1 MHMAKLT
8 NFLVLFLVLGFSSY
22 SQNFLSTSGTS
33 IVNESGDT
41 IIFRGMGL
49 GGWMVQEGYMMA
61 PGGFSS
67 TQYQIKD
74 RLVEL
79 IGAEETE
86 IFYDNWLSNHVRKI
100 DIDSMKQW
108 GFNLVRAPIHYN
120 LFTEPIQNEPYPN
133 AYTEKGKGFLLLDSL
148 LKWCKQNEIYLMIDL
163 HAAPGGQGYN
173 ADISDYDPSKPSLWE
188 NIFNQNKTVE
198 LWRRIAS
205 RYKNEEWIAG
215 YDLINEPN
223 WDIPGGVLL
232 RELYER
238 ITEAIRSE
246 GDNHILF
253 IEGNWFA
260 NDFTGLTPPWD
271 DNFVYSPHKYWSPV
285 DQGYLDWMLP
295 LRDSLNVPLFVGETG
310 ENSNFWYRDAV
321 KVFEENGI
329 GWAWWPLKRIGA
341 IQPPLS
347 INYNDKYK
355 KIVDYWNGGNE
366 IPTKEDAIEGL
377 RQLTED
383 IKLENS
389 VYHKDVIDALFRQP
403 FSNETIP
410 YTDNNIPGKIFA
422 TDFDLGIMGKAYYD
436 AGAEANYGGEFSA
449 WNNGWGYRNDN
460 VDIQENDDPLSNGFN
475 VGWIERDEWMK
486 YSFSL
491 DQEGLY
497 NVKIRIATEDDDG
510 RFYFKINDN
519 QVSEM
524 VDVPSTGAW
533 DTWQYVY
540 IDSLVLN
547 STDKSFVFQVDR
559 GTFNIGFFEFERI
572 GDISLAETI
581 YMNSYTL
588 NENTILLNTNKDL
601 DSLSD
606 IILSDFELR
615 INDNKIDIQNI
626 LFPIYPRSIIL
637 EIDQKIQPTDSILI
651 SYNGNSL
658 KSTDNEQL
666 SVFSDKLVN
675 NTISFVHEIPGKIE
689 AEHYFFQKGMELENT
704 SDEGG
709 GLNVGSLDNGDYAD
723 YYVDIQTTGTY
734 NVTYRAA
741 ADPGYAPLGGQ
752 VELSIYDSISNSFT
766 FLQNVILSP
775 TTGWQDWENT
785 SKAVNLDS
793 GKYQIRLKIL
803 GGPFNLNWFSFDD
816 SVSVGIPIPGYV
828 QAEDFVYQDGISLE
842 MTEDEGGG
850 QNIGYLDS
858 ADYVDYIINVT
869 KTGLYNLSYRVAS
882 DGSQDYANGGT
893 IKLLLMEDSV
903 SEELHAVSFPA
914 TNGWQ
919 DWVTF
924 NNFPK
929 IYLESGDKNI
939 RLLFT
944 KTPFNLNW
952 ILFEEFEGSILGL
965 EKDDLR
971 IKVYPNPSPDNIK
984 IESNYLPKDKINY
997 LLVDINGKVLYD
1009 KKVKYTSKIYE
1020 EISLLSLRSGLIF
1033 LIIIEGDRLLEVK
1046 KIFVKK

>member
-1 MHMAKLT
+1 MT
-8 NFLVLFLVLGFSSY
+8 NFYKFLLVFLLFSNYSF
-22 SQNFLSTSGTS
+22 SQNFLSTSGKS
-33 IVNESGDT
+33 IINEKGDT
-41 IIFRGMGL
+41 IILRGMGL

-74 RLVEL
+74 KITELVGE
-79 IGAEETE
+79 EETQ
-86 IFYDNWLSNHVRKI
+86 IFYDNWLNNHVTKT
-100 DIDSMKQW
+100 DIDSMKSW

-120 LFTEPIQNEPYPN
+120 LFTLPIEQEPFPG
-133 AYTEKGKGFLLLDSL
+133 AYTEIDLGFKLLDSL
-148 LKWCKQNEIYLMIDL
+148 LSWCKQNEIYLMIDL

-173 ADISDYDPSKPSLWE
+173 ADISDYDPTKPSLWE
-188 NIFNQNKTVE
+188 SELNRNKTVE
-198 LWRRIAS
+198 LWKRLS
-205 RYKNEEWIAG
+205 QRYINEEWVAG

-223 WDIPGGVLL
+223 WEIPGGVLL
-232 RELYER
+232 KELYVK
-238 ITEAIRSE
+238 ITNAIRTDV

-271 DNFVYSPHKYWSPV
+271 DNLVYSPHKYWSPV

-295 LRDSLNVPLFVGETG
+295 LRDTLNVPLFVGETG

-329 GWAWWPLKRIGA
+329 GWAWWPFKRIGA

-355 KIVDYWNGGNE
+355 NIVDYWNGE
-366 IPTKEDAIEGL
+366 KSAPSKEDAIEGL
-377 RQLTED
+377 KQLTED
-383 IKLENS
+383 IKLENTR
-389 VYHKDVIDALFRQP
+389 YQKDVIDALIRQP
-403 FSNETIP
+403 FSDETVP
-410 YTDNNIPGKIFA
+410 FSNNVIPGKVFA
-422 TDFDLGIMGKAYYD
+422 TDFDMGIMGEAYYD
-436 AGAEANYGGEFSA
+436 AGSEANYGGDFSA

-460 VDIQENDDPLSNGFN
+460 VDIQSNDDPLSNEFN

-486 YSFSL
+486 YTFTL
-491 DQEGLY
+491 AQEGLY
-497 NVKIRIATEDDDG
+497 NVKIRVATEDNDG

-519 QVSEM
+519 QASDM

-533 DTWQYVY
+533 DSWSYVY

-547 STDKSFVFQVDR
+547 NTDNSFVFHVDR
-559 GTFNIGFFEFERI
+559 GTFNLGFFEFERI
-572 GDISLAETI
+572 GDISLSETR
-581 YMNSYTL
+581 YMNSFTSSK
-588 NENTILLNTNKDL
+588 NTILLNTNKDL
-601 DSLSD
+601 KSSSE
-606 IILSDFELR
+606 IILSDFQIK
-615 INDNKIDIQNI
+615 INNNNIDIKNI
-626 LFPIYPRSIIL
+626 LFSAFPRSILI
-637 EIDQKIQPTDSILI
+637 EIDQDIQPTDSILI
-651 SYNGNSL
+651 SYDGNSV
-658 KSTDNEQL
+658 KSTDNKKL
-666 SVFSDKLVN
+666 SIFSDKLVD
-675 NTISFVHEIPGKIE
+675 NTISFVHNIPGKIE
-689 AEHYFFQKGMELENT
+689 AEHFFFQKGMELENT

-709 GLNVGSLDNGDYAD
+709 GFNIGSLDNGDYAD
-723 YYVDIQTTGTY
+723 YYVDVLASGTF

-741 ADPGYAPLGGQ
+741 ADPTWSSGGQ
-752 VELSIYDSISNSFT
+752 VELSIYDSNSNSFT
-766 FLQNVILSP
+766 FLQNIIIP
-775 TTGWQDWENT
+775 ATTGWQDWENI

-793 GKYQIRLKIL
+793 GKHQIRLKIL
-803 GGPFNLNWFSFDD
+803 AGPFNLNWFSFDD

-828 QAEDFVYQDGISLE
+828 QAEDFVYQEGISLE

-858 ADYVDYIINVT
+858 ADYVDYIINVN
-869 KTGLYNLSYRVAS
+869 KTGLYDLSYRAAS

-903 SEELHAVSFPA
+903 GEELHTVSFPA

-929 IYLESGDKNI
+929 IHLESGDKKI

-952 ILFEEFEGSILGL
+952 IQFEEFEGTVLGF
-965 EKDDLR
+965 EKNDIRLK
-971 IKVYPNPSPDNIK
+971 IYPNPTSEK
-984 IESNYLPKDKINY
+984 ITVESDFVTNEIINY
-997 LLVDINGKVLYD
+997 KLIDPNGRVFVDINRLY
-1009 KKVKYTSKIYE
+1009 KSKIYE
-1020 EISLLSLRSGLIF
+1020 EIRLNNINNGLIF
-1033 LIIIEGDRLLEVK
+1033 LVIYEGDNLLEIR
-1046 KIFVKK
+1046 KIIKSN

>member
-1 MHMAKLT
+1 MT
-8 NFLVLFLVLGFSSY
+8 NFYKFLLVFLLFSNYSF
-22 SQNFLSTSGTS
+22 SQNFLSTSGKS
-33 IVNESGDT
+33 IINEKGDT
-41 IIFRGMGL
+41 IILRGMGL

-74 RLVEL
+74 KITELVGE
-79 IGAEETE
+79 EETQ
-86 IFYDNWLSNHVRKI
+86 IFYDNWLNNHVTKT
-100 DIDSMKQW
+100 DIDSMKSW

-120 LFTEPIQNEPYPN
+120 LFTLPIEQEPFPG
-133 AYTEKGKGFLLLDSL
+133 AYTEIDLGFKLLDSL
-148 LKWCKQNEIYLMIDL
+148 LSWCKQNEIYLMIDL

-173 ADISDYDPSKPSLWE
+173 ADISDYDPTKPSLWE
-188 NIFNQNKTVE
+188 SELNRNKTVE
-198 LWRRIAS
+198 LWKRLS
-205 RYKNEEWIAG
+205 QRYINEEWVAG

-223 WDIPGGVLL
+223 WEIPGGVLL
-232 RELYER
+232 KELYVK
-238 ITEAIRSE
+238 ITNAIRTDV

-271 DNFVYSPHKYWSPV
+271 DNLVYSPHKYWSPV

-295 LRDSLNVPLFVGETG
+295 LRDTLNVPLFVGETG

-329 GWAWWPLKRIGA
+329 GWAWWPFKRIGA

-355 KIVDYWNGGNE
+355 NIVDYWNGE
-366 IPTKEDAIEGL
+366 KSAPSKEDAIEGL
-377 RQLTED
+377 KQLTED
-383 IKLENS
+383 IKLENTR
-389 VYHKDVIDALFRQP
+389 YQKDVIDALIRQP
-403 FSNETIP
+403 FSDETVP
-410 YTDNNIPGKIFA
+410 FSNNVIPGKVFA
-422 TDFDLGIMGKAYYD
+422 TDFDMGIMGEAYYD
-436 AGAEANYGGEFSA
+436 AGSEANYGGDFSA

-460 VDIQENDDPLSNGFN
+460 VDIQSNDDPLSNEFN

-486 YSFSL
+486 YSFTL
-491 DQEGLY
+491 AQEGLY
-497 NVKIRIATEDDDG
+497 NVKIRVATEDNDG

-519 QVSEM
+519 QASDM

-533 DTWQYVY
+533 DSWSYVY

-547 STDKSFVFQVDR
+547 STDNSFVFHVDR
-559 GTFNIGFFEFERI
+559 GTFNLGFFEFERI
-572 GDISLAETI
+572 GDISLSETR
-581 YMNSYTL
+581 YMNSFTSSK
-588 NENTILLNTNKDL
+588 NTILLNTNKDL
-601 DSLSD
+601 KSSSE
-606 IILSDFELR
+606 IILSDFQIK
-615 INDNKIDIQNI
+615 INNNNMDIKNI
-626 LFPIYPRSIIL
+626 LFPAFPRSILI
-637 EIDQKIQPTDSILI
+637 EIDQDIQPTDSILI
-651 SYNGNSL
+651 SYDGNSV
-658 KSTDNEQL
+658 KSTDNKQL
-666 SVFSDKLVN
+666 SIFSDKLVD
-675 NTISFVHEIPGKIE
+675 NTISFVHNIPGKIE
-689 AEHYFFQKGMELENT
+689 AEHFFFQKGMELENT

-709 GLNVGSLDNGDYAD
+709 GFNIGSLDNGDYAD
-723 YYVDIQTTGTY
+723 YYVDVLASGTF

-741 ADPGYAPLGGQ
+741 ADPTWSSGGQ
-752 VELSIYDSISNSFT
+752 VELSIYDSNSNSFT
-766 FLQNVILSP
+766 FLQNIIIP
-775 TTGWQDWENT
+775 ATTGWQDWESI

-793 GKYQIRLKIL
+793 GKHQIRLKIL
-803 GGPFNLNWFSFDD
+803 AGPFNLNWFSFDD

-828 QAEDFVYQDGISLE
+828 QAEDFVYQEGISLE

-858 ADYVDYIINVT
+858 ADYVDYIINVN
-869 KTGLYNLSYRVAS
+869 KTGLYDLSYRAAS

-903 SEELHAVSFPA
+903 GEELHTVSFPA

-929 IYLESGDKNI
+929 IHLESGDKKI

-952 ILFEEFEGSILGL
+952 IQFEEFEGTVLGF
-965 EKDDLR
+965 EKNDIRLK
-971 IKVYPNPSPDNIK
+971 IYPNPTSEK
-984 IESNYLPKDKINY
+984 ITVESDFVTNEIINY
-997 LLVDINGKVLYD
+997 KLIDPNGRVFVDINRLY
-1009 KKVKYTSKIYE
+1009 KSKIYE
-1020 EISLLSLRSGLIF
+1020 EIRLNNINNGLIF
-1033 LIIIEGDRLLEVK
+1033 LVIYEGDNLLEIR
-1046 KIFVKK
+1046 KIIKSN

>member
-1 MHMAKLT
+1 MT
-8 NFLVLFLVLGFSSY
+8 NFYKFLLVFLLFSNYSF
-22 SQNFLSTSGTS
+22 SQNFLSTSGKS
-33 IVNESGDT
+33 IINEKGDT
-41 IIFRGMGL
+41 IILRGMGL

-74 RLVEL
+74 KITELVGE
-79 IGAEETE
+79 EETQ
-86 IFYDNWLSNHVRKI
+86 IFYDNWLNNHVTKT
-100 DIDSMKQW
+100 DIDSMKSW

-120 LFTEPIQNEPYPN
+120 LFTLPIEQEPFPG
-133 AYTEKGKGFLLLDSL
+133 AYTEIDLGFKLLDSL
-148 LKWCKQNEIYLMIDL
+148 LSWCKQNEIYLMIDL

-173 ADISDYDPSKPSLWE
+173 ADISDYDPTKPSLWE
-188 NIFNQNKTVE
+188 SELNRNKTVE
-198 LWRRIAS
+198 LWKRLS
-205 RYKNEEWIAG
+205 QRYINEEWVAG

-223 WDIPGGVLL
+223 WEIPGGVLL
-232 RELYER
+232 KELYVK
-238 ITEAIRSE
+238 ITNAIRTDV

-271 DNFVYSPHKYWSPV
+271 DNLVYSPHKYWSPV

-295 LRDSLNVPLFVGETG
+295 LRDTLNVPLFVGETG

-329 GWAWWPLKRIGA
+329 GWAWWPFKRIGA

-355 KIVDYWNGGNE
+355 NIVDYWNGE
-366 IPTKEDAIEGL
+366 KSAPSKEDAIEGL
-377 RQLTED
+377 KQLTED
-383 IKLENS
+383 IKLENTR
-389 VYHKDVIDALFRQP
+389 YQKDVIDALIRQP
-403 FSNETIP
+403 FSDETVP
-410 YTDNNIPGKIFA
+410 FSNNVIPGKVFA
-422 TDFDLGIMGKAYYD
+422 TDFDMGIMGEAYYD
-436 AGAEANYGGEFSA
+436 AGSEANYGGDFSA

-460 VDIQENDDPLSNGFN
+460 VDIQSNDDPLSNEFN

-486 YSFSL
+486 YSFTL
-491 DQEGLY
+491 AQEGLY
-497 NVKIRIATEDDDG
+497 NVKIRVATEDNDG

-519 QVSEM
+519 QASDM

-533 DTWQYVY
+533 DSWSYVY

-547 STDKSFVFQVDR
+547 STDNSFVFHVDR
-559 GTFNIGFFEFERI
+559 GTFNLGFFEFERI
-572 GDISLAETI
+572 GDISLSETR
-581 YMNSYTL
+581 YMNSFTSSK
-588 NENTILLNTNKDL
+588 NTILLNTNKDL
-601 DSLSD
+601 KSSSE
-606 IILSDFELR
+606 IILSDFQIK
-615 INDNKIDIQNI
+615 INNNNIDIKNI
-626 LFPIYPRSIIL
+626 LFPAFPRSILI
-637 EIDQKIQPTDSILI
+637 EIDQDIQPTDSILI
-651 SYNGNSL
+651 SYDGNSV
-658 KSTDNEQL
+658 KSTDNKQL
-666 SVFSDKLVN
+666 SIFSDKLVD
-675 NTISFVHEIPGKIE
+675 NTISFVHNIPGKIE
-689 AEHYFFQKGMELENT
+689 AEHFFFQKGMELENT

-709 GLNVGSLDNGDYAD
+709 GFNIGSLDNGDYAD
-723 YYVDIQTTGTY
+723 YYVDVLASGTF

-741 ADPGYAPLGGQ
+741 ADPTWSSGGQ
-752 VELSIYDSISNSFT
+752 VELSIYDSNSNSFT
-766 FLQNVILSP
+766 FLQNIIIP
-775 TTGWQDWENT
+775 ATTGWQDWESI

-793 GKYQIRLKIL
+793 GKHQIRLKIL
-803 GGPFNLNWFSFDD
+803 AGPFNLNWFSFDD

-828 QAEDFVYQDGISLE
+828 QAEDFVYQEGISLE

-858 ADYVDYIINVT
+858 ADYVDYIINVN
-869 KTGLYNLSYRVAS
+869 KTGLYDLSYRAAS

-903 SEELHAVSFPA
+903 GEELHTVSFPA

-929 IYLESGDKNI
+929 IHLESGDKKI

-952 ILFEEFEGSILGL
+952 IQFEEFEGTVLGF
-965 EKDDLR
+965 EKNDIRLK
-971 IKVYPNPSPDNIK
+971 IYPNPTSEK
-984 IESNYLPKDKINY
+984 ITVESDFVTNEIINY
-997 LLVDINGKVLYD
+997 KLIDPNGRVFVDINRLY
-1009 KKVKYTSKIYE
+1009 KSKIYE
-1020 EISLLSLRSGLIF
+1020 EIRLNNINNGLIF
-1033 LIIIEGDRLLEVK
+1033 LVIYEGDNLLEIR
-1046 KIFVKK
+1046 KIIKSN

>member
-1 MHMAKLT
+1 MAKLT
-8 NFLVLFLVLGFSSY
+8 NFLVLFLVLINPLY
-22 SQNFLSTSGTS
+22 SQQNFLSTSGTS
-33 IVNESGDT
+33 IVNQSGDT
-41 IIFRGMGL
+41 IIFRGMGI
-49 GGWMVQEGYMMA
+49 GSWMVQEGYMMA

-79 IGAEETE
+79 IGAQETE
-86 IFYDNWLSNHVRKI
+86 IFYDNWLNNHVRKI
-100 DIDSMKQW
+100 DLDSMKQW

-120 LFTEPIQNEPYPN
+120 LFTEPIENELSPF
-133 AYTEKGKGFLLLDSL
+133 AYTEKEKGFILLDSL

-188 NIFNQNKTVE
+188 SQYNQHKTVE
-198 LWRRIAS
+198 LWKRIAK

-232 RELYER
+232 RELYEQ
-238 ITEAIRSE
+238 ITEAIRGE

-295 LRDSLNVPLFVGETG
+295 LRDSLNVPLFIGETG

-329 GWAWWPLKRIGA
+329 GWAWWTLKRIGA
-341 IQPPLS
+341 IQPPMS
-347 INYNDKYK
+347 INYNEKYK
-355 KIVDYWNGGNE
+355 NIVDYWKGE
-366 IPTKEDAIEGL
+366 KPAPTKEDAIEGL

-383 IKLENS
+383 IKLENTRIQ
-389 VYHKDVIDALFRQP
+389 KDVIDALIRQP
-403 FSNETIP
+403 FSNETVP
-410 YTDNNIPGKIFA
+410 YANNEIPGKVFA
-422 TDFDLGIMGKAYYD
+422 TDFDMGIMGEAYYD
-436 AGAEANYGGEFSA
+436 AGSEANYGGEFSA

-460 VDIQENDDPLSNGFN
+460 VDIQSNDDPLSNEFN

-486 YSFSL
+486 YSFTL
-491 DQEGLY
+491 VQEGLY
-497 NVKIRIATEDDDG
+497 NVKIRVATEDNDG

-533 DTWQYVY
+533 DSWSYVY

-547 STDKSFVFQVDR
+547 NTDNSFVFHVDR
-559 GTFNIGFFEFERI
+559 GTFNLGFFEFERI
-572 GDISLAETI
+572 GDISQVETR
-581 YMNSYTL
+581 YMNSFTS
-588 NENTILLNTNKDL
+588 NHNKILVNTNKYL
-601 DSLSD
+601 DSTSE
-606 IILSDFELR
+606 IILSDFKVT
-615 INDNKIDIQNI
+615 INDIKIDINNV
-626 LFPIYPRSIIL
+626 LFPSFPRSILI
-637 EIDQKIQPTDSILI
+637 EFDQDIQPTDSIRV
-651 SYNGNSL
+651 SYNGNTL
-658 KSTDNEQL
+658 KSTDNKLL
-666 SVFSDKLVN
+666 STFSDKLVN
-675 NTISFVHEIPGKIE
+675 NTISFVHNIPGKIE
-689 AEHYFFQKGMELENT
+689 AEHFFFQKGMELENT
-704 SDEGG
+704 SDLGG
-709 GLNVGSLDNGDYAD
+709 GFNIGSLDNGDYAD
-723 YYVDIQTTGTY
+723 YFVNVQTSGTY
-734 NVTYRAA
+734 NVTYRVA
-741 ADPGYAPLGGQ
+741 ADPAWSSGGQ
-752 VELSIYDSISNSFT
+752 VELSLYNANSNSYT
-766 FLQNVILSP
+766 FLQNIIIP
-775 TTGWQDWENT
+775 ATTGWQDWEST

-793 GKYQIRLKIL
+793 GEHQIRLKIL

-842 MTEDEGGG
+842 MTEDDGGG

-869 KTGLYNLSYRVAS
+869 KTGLYDLSYRVAS

-893 IKLLLMEDSV
+893 IKLLLMEDSLA
-903 SEELHAVSFPA
+903 EELHTISFPA
-914 TNGWQ
+914 TSGWQ

-929 IYLESGDKNI
+929 IHLESGDKKI

-952 ILFEEFEGSILGL
+952 ILFEEFEGSVLGL
-965 EKDDLR
+965 EKDDIR
-971 IKVYPNPSPDNIK
+971 IKIYPNPSSDI
-984 IESNYLPKDKINY
+984 ITVESTYLPKDEIKY
-997 LLVDINGKVLYD
+997 TLVDINGKIIFN
-1009 KKVKYTSKIYE
+1009 KRANYTSNFYE
-1020 EISLLSLRSGLIF
+1020 QINLLNLRSGPTF
-1033 LIIIEGDRLLEVK
+1033 LIIMEGDSLLEIK
-1046 KIFVKK
+1046 KLLIKK

>member
-1 MHMAKLT
+1 MAKLT

-79 IGAEETE
+79 IDAEETE

-120 LFTEPIQNEPYPN
+120 LFTEPIESELPFD
-133 AYTEKGKGFLLLDSL
+133 YTEKEKGFLLLDSL

-188 NIFNQNKTVE
+188 SGANQNKTVE

-238 ITEAIRSE
+238 ITDAIRSE
-246 GDNHILF
+246 GDNHLLF

-519 QVSEM
+519 QVSEI

-709 GLNVGSLDNGDYAD
+709 GLNIGSLDNGDYAD

-842 MTEDEGGG
+842 MTIDEGGG

-903 SEELHAVSFPA
+903 SEELHTVSFPA

>member
-1 MHMAKLT
+1 MT
-8 NFLVLFLVLGFSSY
+8 NFYKFLLVFLLFSNYSF
-22 SQNFLSTSGTS
+22 SQNFLSTSGKS
-33 IVNESGDT
+33 IINEKGDT
-41 IIFRGMGL
+41 IILRGMGL

-74 RLVEL
+74 KITELVGE
-79 IGAEETE
+79 EETQ
-86 IFYDNWLSNHVRKI
+86 IFYDNWLNNHVTKT
-100 DIDSMKQW
+100 DIDSMKSW

-120 LFTEPIQNEPYPN
+120 LFTLPIEQEPFPG
-133 AYTEKGKGFLLLDSL
+133 AYTEIDLGFKLLDSL
-148 LKWCKQNEIYLMIDL
+148 LSWCKQNEIYLMIDL

-173 ADISDYDPSKPSLWE
+173 ADISDYDPTKPSLWE
-188 NIFNQNKTVE
+188 SELNRNKTVE
-198 LWRRIAS
+198 LWKRLS
-205 RYKNEEWIAG
+205 QRYINEEWVAG

-223 WDIPGGVLL
+223 WEIPGGVLL
-232 RELYER
+232 KELYVK
-238 ITEAIRSE
+238 ITNAIRTDV

-271 DNFVYSPHKYWSPV
+271 DNLVYSPHKYWSPV

-295 LRDSLNVPLFVGETG
+295 LRDTLNVPLFVGETG

-329 GWAWWPLKRIGA
+329 GWAWWPFKRIGA

-355 KIVDYWNGGNE
+355 NIVDYWNGE
-366 IPTKEDAIEGL
+366 KSAPSKEDAIEGL
-377 RQLTED
+377 TQLTED
-383 IKLENS
+383 IKLENTR
-389 VYHKDVIDALFRQP
+389 YQKDVIDALIRQP
-403 FSNETIP
+403 FSDETVP
-410 YTDNNIPGKIFA
+410 FSNNVIPGKVFA
-422 TDFDLGIMGKAYYD
+422 TDFDMGIMGEAYYD
-436 AGAEANYGGEFSA
+436 AGSEANYGGDFSA

-460 VDIQENDDPLSNGFN
+460 VDIQSNDDPLSNEFN

-486 YSFSL
+486 YSFTL
-491 DQEGLY
+491 AQEGLY
-497 NVKIRIATEDDDG
+497 NVKIRVATEDNDG

-519 QVSEM
+519 QASDM

-533 DTWQYVY
+533 DSWSYVY

-547 STDKSFVFQVDR
+547 STDNSFVFHVDR
-559 GTFNIGFFEFERI
+559 GTFNLGFFEFERI
-572 GDISLAETI
+572 GDISLSETR
-581 YMNSYTL
+581 YMNSFTSSK
-588 NENTILLNTNKDL
+588 NTILLNTNKDL
-601 DSLSD
+601 KSSSE
-606 IILSDFELR
+606 IILSDFQIK
-615 INDNKIDIQNI
+615 INNNNIDIKNI
-626 LFPIYPRSIIL
+626 LFSAFPRSILI
-637 EIDQKIQPTDSILI
+637 EIDQDIQPTDSILI
-651 SYNGNSL
+651 SYDGNSV
-658 KSTDNEQL
+658 KSTDNKKL
-666 SVFSDKLVN
+666 SIFSDKLVD
-675 NTISFVHEIPGKIE
+675 NTISFVHNIPGKIE
-689 AEHYFFQKGMELENT
+689 AEHFFFQKGMELENT

-709 GLNVGSLDNGDYAD
+709 GFNIGSLDNGDYAD
-723 YYVDIQTTGTY
+723 YYVDVLASGTF

-741 ADPGYAPLGGQ
+741 ADPTWSSGGQ
-752 VELSIYDSISNSFT
+752 VELSIYDSNSNSFT
-766 FLQNVILSP
+766 FLQNIIIP
-775 TTGWQDWENT
+775 ATTGWQDWENI
-785 SKAVNLDS
+785 SKAINLDS

-803 GGPFNLNWFSFDD
+803 AGPFNLNWFSFDD

-828 QAEDFVYQDGISLE
+828 QAEDFVYQEGISLE

-858 ADYVDYIINVT
+858 ADYVDYIINVN
-869 KTGLYNLSYRVAS
+869 KTGLYDLSYRAAS

-903 SEELHAVSFPA
+903 GEELHTVSFPA

-929 IYLESGDKNI
+929 IHLESGDKKI

-952 ILFEEFEGSILGL
+952 IQFEEFEGTVLGF
-965 EKDDLR
+965 EKNDIRLK
-971 IKVYPNPSPDNIK
+971 IYPNPTSEK
-984 IESNYLPKDKINY
+984 ITVESDFVTNEIINY
-997 LLVDINGKVLYD
+997 KLIDPNGRVFVDINRLY
-1009 KKVKYTSKIYE
+1009 KSKIYE
-1020 EISLLSLRSGLIF
+1020 EIRLNNINNGLIF
-1033 LIIIEGDRLLEVK
+1033 LVIYEGDNLLEIR
-1046 KIFVKK
+1046 KIIKSN

>member
-1 MHMAKLT
+1 
-8 NFLVLFLVLGFSSY
+8 
-22 SQNFLSTSGTS
+22 
-33 IVNESGDT
+33 
-41 IIFRGMGL
+41 MGL

-74 RLVEL
+74 KITELVGE
-79 IGAEETE
+79 EETQ
-86 IFYDNWLSNHVRKI
+86 IFYDNWLNNHVTKT
-100 DIDSMKQW
+100 DIDSMKSW

-120 LFTEPIQNEPYPN
+120 LFTLPIEQEPFPG
-133 AYTEKGKGFLLLDSL
+133 AYTEIDLGFKLLDSL
-148 LKWCKQNEIYLMIDL
+148 LSWCKQNEIYLMIDL

-173 ADISDYDPSKPSLWE
+173 ADISDYDPTKPSLWE
-188 NIFNQNKTVE
+188 SELNRNKTVE
-198 LWRRIAS
+198 LWKRLS
-205 RYKNEEWIAG
+205 QRYINEEWVAG

-223 WDIPGGVLL
+223 WEIPGGVLL
-232 RELYER
+232 KELYVK
-238 ITEAIRSE
+238 ITNAIRTDV

-271 DNFVYSPHKYWSPV
+271 DNLVYSPHKYWSPV

-295 LRDSLNVPLFVGETG
+295 LRDTLNVPLFVGETG

-329 GWAWWPLKRIGA
+329 GWAWWPFKRIGA

-355 KIVDYWNGGNE
+355 NIVDYWNGE
-366 IPTKEDAIEGL
+366 KSAPSKEDAIEGL
-377 RQLTED
+377 TQLTED
-383 IKLENS
+383 IKLENTR
-389 VYHKDVIDALFRQP
+389 YQKDVIDALIRQP
-403 FSNETIP
+403 FSDETVP
-410 YTDNNIPGKIFA
+410 FSNNVIPGKVFA
-422 TDFDLGIMGKAYYD
+422 TDFDMGIMGEAYYD
-436 AGAEANYGGEFSA
+436 AGSEANYGGDFSA

-460 VDIQENDDPLSNGFN
+460 VDIQSNDDPLSNEFN

-486 YSFSL
+486 YSFTL
-491 DQEGLY
+491 AQEGLY
-497 NVKIRIATEDDDG
+497 NVKIRVATEDNDG

-519 QVSEM
+519 QASDM

-533 DTWQYVY
+533 DSWSYVY

-547 STDKSFVFQVDR
+547 NTDNSFVFHVDR
-559 GTFNIGFFEFERI
+559 GTFNLGFFEFERI
-572 GDISLAETI
+572 GDISLSETR
-581 YMNSYTL
+581 YMNSFTSSK
-588 NENTILLNTNKDL
+588 NTILLNTNKDL
-601 DSLSD
+601 KSSSE
-606 IILSDFELR
+606 IILSDFQIK
-615 INDNKIDIQNI
+615 INNNNIDIKNI
-626 LFPIYPRSIIL
+626 LFSAFPRSILI
-637 EIDQKIQPTDSILI
+637 EIDQDIQPTDSILI
-651 SYNGNSL
+651 SYDGNSV
-658 KSTDNEQL
+658 KSTDNKKL
-666 SVFSDKLVN
+666 SIFSDKLVD
-675 NTISFVHEIPGKIE
+675 NTISFVHNIPGKIE
-689 AEHYFFQKGMELENT
+689 AEHFFFQKGMELENT

-709 GLNVGSLDNGDYAD
+709 GFNIGSLDNGDYAD
-723 YYVDIQTTGTY
+723 YYVDVLASGTF

-741 ADPGYAPLGGQ
+741 ADPTWSSGGQ
-752 VELSIYDSISNSFT
+752 VELSIYDSNSNSFT
-766 FLQNVILSP
+766 FLQNIIIP
-775 TTGWQDWENT
+775 ATTGWQDWESI

-793 GKYQIRLKIL
+793 GKHQIRLKIL
-803 GGPFNLNWFSFDD
+803 AGPFNLNWFSFDD

-828 QAEDFVYQDGISLE
+828 QAEDFVYQEGISLE

-858 ADYVDYIINVT
+858 ADYVDYIINVN
-869 KTGLYNLSYRVAS
+869 KTGLYDLSYRAAS

-903 SEELHAVSFPA
+903 GEELHTVSFPA

-929 IYLESGDKNI
+929 IHLESGDKKI

-952 ILFEEFEGSILGL
+952 IQFEEFEGTVLGF
-965 EKDDLR
+965 EKNDIRLK
-971 IKVYPNPSPDNIK
+971 IYPNPTSEK
-984 IESNYLPKDKINY
+984 ITVESDFVTNEIIDYKLIDPNGRVF
-997 LLVDINGKVLYD
+997 VDINRLY
-1009 KKVKYTSKIYE
+1009 KSKIYE
-1020 EISLLSLRSGLIF
+1020 EIRLNNINNGLIF
-1033 LIIIEGDRLLEVK
+1033 LVIYEGDNLLEIR
-1046 KIFVKK
+1046 KIIKSN

>member
-33 IVNESGDT
+33 IINESGDT

-497 NVKIRIATEDDDG
+497 NVKIRIATEEDG

-547 STDKSFVFQVDR
+547 STDKSFVFQVDK

-709 GLNVGSLDNGDYAD
+709 GLNIGSLDNGDYAD

-903 SEELHAVSFPA
+903 SEELHTVSFPA

>member
-1 MHMAKLT
+1 MAKLT

-519 QVSEM
+519 QVSEI

-709 GLNVGSLDNGDYAD
+709 GLNIGSLDNGDYAD

-842 MTEDEGGG
+842 MTIDEGGG

-903 SEELHAVSFPA
+903 SEELHTVSFPA

>member
-1 MHMAKLT
+1 
-8 NFLVLFLVLGFSSY
+8 
-22 SQNFLSTSGTS
+22 
-33 IVNESGDT
+33 
-41 IIFRGMGL
+41 MGL

-74 RLVEL
+74 KITELVGE
-79 IGAEETE
+79 EETQ
-86 IFYDNWLSNHVRKI
+86 IFYDNWLNNHVTKT
-100 DIDSMKQW
+100 DIDSMKSW

-120 LFTEPIQNEPYPN
+120 LFTLPIEQELFPG
-133 AYTEKGKGFLLLDSL
+133 AYTEIDLGFKLLDSL
-148 LKWCKQNEIYLMIDL
+148 LSWCKQNEIYLMIDL

-173 ADISDYDPSKPSLWE
+173 ADISDYDPTKPSLWE
-188 NIFNQNKTVE
+188 SELNRNKTVE
-198 LWRRIAS
+198 LWKRLS
-205 RYKNEEWIAG
+205 QRYINEEWVAG

-223 WDIPGGVLL
+223 WEIPGGVLL
-232 RELYER
+232 KELYVK
-238 ITEAIRSE
+238 ITNAIRTDV

-271 DNFVYSPHKYWSPV
+271 DNLVYSPHKYWSPV

-295 LRDSLNVPLFVGETG
+295 LRDTLNVPLFVGETG

-329 GWAWWPLKRIGA
+329 GWAWWPFKRIGA

-355 KIVDYWNGGNE
+355 NIVDYWNGE
-366 IPTKEDAIEGL
+366 KSAPSKEDAIEGL
-377 RQLTED
+377 TQLTED
-383 IKLENS
+383 IKLENTR
-389 VYHKDVIDALFRQP
+389 YQKDVIDALFRQP
-403 FSNETIP
+403 FSDETVPFSNNE
-410 YTDNNIPGKIFA
+410 IPGKVFA
-422 TDFDLGIMGKAYYD
+422 TDFDMGIMGEAYYD
-436 AGAEANYGGEFSA
+436 AGSEANYGGDFSA

-460 VDIQENDDPLSNGFN
+460 VDIQSNDDPLSNEFN

-486 YSFSL
+486 YTFTL
-491 DQEGLY
+491 AQEGLY
-497 NVKIRIATEDDDG
+497 NVKIRVATEDNDG

-519 QVSEM
+519 QASDM

-533 DTWQYVY
+533 DSWSYVY

-547 STDKSFVFQVDR
+547 STDNSFVFHVDR
-559 GTFNIGFFEFERI
+559 GTFNLGFFEFERI
-572 GDISLAETI
+572 GDISLSETR
-581 YMNSYTL
+581 YMNSFTS
-588 NENTILLNTNKDL
+588 NKNTILLNTNKDL
-601 DSLSD
+601 KSSSE
-606 IILSDFELR
+606 IILSDFQIK
-615 INDNKIDIQNI
+615 INNNNIDIKNI
-626 LFPIYPRSIIL
+626 LFSAFPRSILI
-637 EIDQKIQPTDSILI
+637 EIDQDIQPTDSILI
-651 SYNGNSL
+651 SYDGNSV
-658 KSTDNEQL
+658 KSTDNKQL
-666 SVFSDKLVN
+666 SIFSDKLVD
-675 NTISFVHEIPGKIE
+675 NTISFVHNIPGKIE
-689 AEHYFFQKGMELENT
+689 AEHFFFQKGMELENT

-709 GLNVGSLDNGDYAD
+709 GFNIGSLDNGDYAD
-723 YYVDIQTTGTY
+723 YYVDVLASGTF

-741 ADPGYAPLGGQ
+741 ADPTWSSGGQ
-752 VELSIYDSISNSFT
+752 VELSIYDSNSNSFT
-766 FLQNVILSP
+766 FLQNIIIP
-775 TTGWQDWENT
+775 ATTGWQDWESI

-793 GKYQIRLKIL
+793 GKHQIRLKIL
-803 GGPFNLNWFSFDD
+803 AGPFNLNWFSFDD

-828 QAEDFVYQDGISLE
+828 QAEDFVYQEGISLE

-858 ADYVDYIINVT
+858 ADYVDYIINVN
-869 KTGLYNLSYRVAS
+869 KTGLYDLSYRAAS

-903 SEELHAVSFPA
+903 GEELHTVSFPA

-929 IYLESGDKNI
+929 IHLESGDKKI

-952 ILFEEFEGSILGL
+952 IQFEEFEGTVLGF
-965 EKDDLR
+965 EKNDIRLK
-971 IKVYPNPSPDNIK
+971 IYPNPTSEK
-984 IESNYLPKDKINY
+984 ITVESDFVTNEIINY
-997 LLVDINGKVLYD
+997 KLIDPNGRVFVDINRLY
-1009 KKVKYTSKIYE
+1009 KSKIYE
-1020 EISLLSLRSGLIF
+1020 EIRLNNINNGLIF
-1033 LIIIEGDRLLEVK
+1033 LVIYEGDNLLEIR
-1046 KIFVKK
+1046 KIIKSN

>member
-1 MHMAKLT
+1 
-8 NFLVLFLVLGFSSY
+8 
-22 SQNFLSTSGTS
+22 
-33 IVNESGDT
+33 
-41 IIFRGMGL
+41 MGL

-74 RLVEL
+74 KITELVGE
-79 IGAEETE
+79 EETQ
-86 IFYDNWLSNHVRKI
+86 IFYDNWLNNHVTKT
-100 DIDSMKQW
+100 DIDSMKSW

-120 LFTEPIQNEPYPN
+120 LFTLPIEQEPFPG
-133 AYTEKGKGFLLLDSL
+133 AYTEIDLGFKLLDSL
-148 LKWCKQNEIYLMIDL
+148 LSWCKQNEIYLMIDL

-173 ADISDYDPSKPSLWE
+173 ADISDYDPTKPSLWE
-188 NIFNQNKTVE
+188 SELNRNKTVE
-198 LWRRIAS
+198 LWKRLS
-205 RYKNEEWIAG
+205 QRYKNEEWVAG

-223 WDIPGGVLL
+223 WEIPGGVLL
-232 RELYER
+232 KELYVK
-238 ITEAIRSE
+238 ITNAIRTDV

-271 DNFVYSPHKYWSPV
+271 DNLVYSPHKYWSPV

-295 LRDSLNVPLFVGETG
+295 LRDTLNVPLFVGETG

-329 GWAWWPLKRIGA
+329 GWAWWPFKRIGA

-355 KIVDYWNGGNE
+355 NIVDYWNGE
-366 IPTKEDAIEGL
+366 KSAPSKEDAIEGL
-377 RQLTED
+377 TQLTED
-383 IKLENS
+383 IKLENTR
-389 VYHKDVIDALFRQP
+389 YQKDVIDALFRQP
-403 FSNETIP
+403 FSDETVP
-410 YTDNNIPGKIFA
+410 FSNNVIPGKVFA
-422 TDFDLGIMGKAYYD
+422 TDFDMGIMGEAYYD
-436 AGAEANYGGEFSA
+436 AGSEANYGGDFSA

-460 VDIQENDDPLSNGFN
+460 VDIQSNDDPLSNEFN

-486 YSFSL
+486 YSFTL
-491 DQEGLY
+491 AQEGLY
-497 NVKIRIATEDDDG
+497 NVKIRVATEDNDG

-519 QVSEM
+519 QASDM

-533 DTWQYVY
+533 DSWSYVY

-547 STDKSFVFQVDR
+547 STDNSFIFHVDR
-559 GTFNIGFFEFERI
+559 GTFNLGFFEFERI
-572 GDISLAETI
+572 GDISLSETR
-581 YMNSYTL
+581 YMNSFTSSK
-588 NENTILLNTNKDL
+588 NTILLNTNKDL
-601 DSLSD
+601 KSSSE
-606 IILSDFELR
+606 IILSDFQIK
-615 INDNKIDIQNI
+615 INNNNIDIKNI
-626 LFPIYPRSIIL
+626 LFPAFPRSILI
-637 EIDQKIQPTDSILI
+637 EIDQDIQPTDSILI
-651 SYNGNSL
+651 SYDGNSV
-658 KSTDNEQL
+658 KSTDNKQL
-666 SVFSDKLVN
+666 SIFSDKLVD
-675 NTISFVHEIPGKIE
+675 NTISFVHNIPGKIE
-689 AEHYFFQKGMELENT
+689 AEHFFFQKGMELENT

-709 GLNVGSLDNGDYAD
+709 GFNIGSLDNGDYAD
-723 YYVDIQTTGTY
+723 YYVDVLASGTF

-741 ADPGYAPLGGQ
+741 ADPTWSSGGQ
-752 VELSIYDSISNSFT
+752 VELSIYDSNSNSFT
-766 FLQNVILSP
+766 FLQNIIIP
-775 TTGWQDWENT
+775 ATTGWQDWESI

-793 GKYQIRLKIL
+793 GKHQIRLKIL
-803 GGPFNLNWFSFDD
+803 AGPFNLNWFSFDD

-828 QAEDFVYQDGISLE
+828 EAEDFVYQEGISLE

-858 ADYVDYIINVT
+858 ADYVDYIINVN
-869 KTGLYNLSYRVAS
+869 KTGLYDLSYRAAS

-903 SEELHAVSFPA
+903 GEELHTVSFPA

-929 IYLESGDKNI
+929 IHLESGDKKI

-952 ILFEEFEGSILGL
+952 IQFEEFEGTVLGF
-965 EKDDLR
+965 EKNDIRLK
-971 IKVYPNPSPDNIK
+971 IYPNPTSEK
-984 IESNYLPKDKINY
+984 ITVESDFVTNEIINY
-997 LLVDINGKVLYD
+997 KLIDPNGRVFVDINRLY
-1009 KKVKYTSKIYE
+1009 KSKIYE
-1020 EISLLSLRSGLIF
+1020 EIRLNNINNGLIF
-1033 LIIIEGDRLLEVK
+1033 LVIYEGDNLLEIR
-1046 KIFVKK
+1046 KIIKSN

>member
-1 MHMAKLT
+1 MAKLT

-120 LFTEPIQNEPYPN
+120 LFTEPIESELPFD
-133 AYTEKGKGFLLLDSL
+133 YTEKEKGFLLLDSL

-188 NIFNQNKTVE
+188 SGANQNKTVE

-238 ITEAIRSE
+238 ITDAIRSE
-246 GDNHILF
+246 GDNHLLF

-519 QVSEM
+519 QVSEI

-588 NENTILLNTNKDL
+588 NENTILINTNKDL

-709 GLNVGSLDNGDYAD
+709 GLNIGSLDNGDYAD

-903 SEELHAVSFPA
+903 SEELHTVSFPA

>member
-1 MHMAKLT
+1 
-8 NFLVLFLVLGFSSY
+8 
-22 SQNFLSTSGTS
+22 
-33 IVNESGDT
+33 
-41 IIFRGMGL
+41 MGL

-74 RLVEL
+74 KITELVGE
-79 IGAEETE
+79 EETQ
-86 IFYDNWLSNHVRKI
+86 IFYDNWLNNHVTKT
-100 DIDSMKQW
+100 DIDSMKSW

-120 LFTEPIQNEPYPN
+120 LFTLPIEQEPFPG
-133 AYTEKGKGFLLLDSL
+133 AYTEIDLGFKLLDSL
-148 LKWCKQNEIYLMIDL
+148 LSWCKQNEIYLMIDL

-173 ADISDYDPSKPSLWE
+173 ADISDYDPTKPSLWE
-188 NIFNQNKTVE
+188 SELNRNKTVE
-198 LWRRIAS
+198 LWKRLS
-205 RYKNEEWIAG
+205 QRYINEEWVAG

-223 WDIPGGVLL
+223 WEIPGGVLL
-232 RELYER
+232 KELYVK
-238 ITEAIRSE
+238 ITNAIRTDV

-271 DNFVYSPHKYWSPV
+271 DNLVYSPHKYWSPV

-295 LRDSLNVPLFVGETG
+295 LRDTLNVPLFVGETG

-329 GWAWWPLKRIGA
+329 GWAWWPFKRIGA

-355 KIVDYWNGGNE
+355 NIVDYWNGE
-366 IPTKEDAIEGL
+366 KSAPSKEDAIEGL
-377 RQLTED
+377 TQLTED
-383 IKLENS
+383 IKLENTR
-389 VYHKDVIDALFRQP
+389 YQKDVIDALIRQP
-403 FSNETIP
+403 FSDETVP
-410 YTDNNIPGKIFA
+410 FSNNVIPGKVFA
-422 TDFDLGIMGKAYYD
+422 TDFDMGIMGEAYYD
-436 AGAEANYGGEFSA
+436 AGSEANYGGDFSA

-460 VDIQENDDPLSNGFN
+460 VDIQSNDDPLSNEFN

-486 YSFSL
+486 YSFTL
-491 DQEGLY
+491 AQEGLY
-497 NVKIRIATEDDDG
+497 NVKIRVATEDNDG

-519 QVSEM
+519 QASDM

-533 DTWQYVY
+533 DSWSYVY

-547 STDKSFVFQVDR
+547 STDNSFVFHVDR
-559 GTFNIGFFEFERI
+559 GTFNLGFFEFERI
-572 GDISLAETI
+572 GDISLSETR
-581 YMNSYTL
+581 YMNSFTS
-588 NENTILLNTNKDL
+588 NKNTILLNTNKDL
-601 DSLSD
+601 KSSSE
-606 IILSDFELR
+606 IILSDFQIK
-615 INDNKIDIQNI
+615 INNNNIDIKNI
-626 LFPIYPRSIIL
+626 LFSAFPRSILI
-637 EIDQKIQPTDSILI
+637 EIDQDIQPTDSILI
-651 SYNGNSL
+651 SYDGNSV
-658 KSTDNEQL
+658 KSTDNKKL
-666 SVFSDKLVN
+666 SIFSDKLVD
-675 NTISFVHEIPGKIE
+675 NTISFVHNIPGKIE
-689 AEHYFFQKGMELENT
+689 AEHFFFQKGMELENT

-709 GLNVGSLDNGDYAD
+709 GFNIGSLDNGDYAD
-723 YYVDIQTTGTY
+723 YYVDVLASGTF

-741 ADPGYAPLGGQ
+741 ADPTWSSGGQ
-752 VELSIYDSISNSFT
+752 VELSIYDSNSNSFT
-766 FLQNVILSP
+766 FLQNIIIP
-775 TTGWQDWENT
+775 ATTGWQDWESI

-793 GKYQIRLKIL
+793 GKHQIRLKIL
-803 GGPFNLNWFSFDD
+803 AGPFNLNWFSFDD

-828 QAEDFVYQDGISLE
+828 QAEDFVYQEGISLE

-858 ADYVDYIINVT
+858 ADYVDYIINVN
-869 KTGLYNLSYRVAS
+869 KTGLYDLSYRAAS

-903 SEELHAVSFPA
+903 GEELHTVSFPA

-929 IYLESGDKNI
+929 IHLESGDKKI

-952 ILFEEFEGSILGL
+952 IQFEEFEGTVLGF
-965 EKDDLR
+965 EKNDIRLK
-971 IKVYPNPSPDNIK
+971 IYPNPTSEK
-984 IESNYLPKDKINY
+984 ITVESDFVTNEIINY
-997 LLVDINGKVLYD
+997 KLIDPNGRVFVDINRLY
-1009 KKVKYTSKIYE
+1009 KSKIYE
-1020 EISLLSLRSGLIF
+1020 EIRLNNINNGLIF
-1033 LIIIEGDRLLEVK
+1033 LVIYEGDNLLEIR
-1046 KIFVKK
+1046 KIIKSN

>member
-1 MHMAKLT
+1 MTKLT
-8 NFLVLFLVLGFSSY
+8 NFLVLFLVLNFSLY

-33 IVNESGDT
+33 IVNQNSDT
-41 IIFRGMGL
+41 IILRGMGI
-49 GGWMVQEGYMMA
+49 GSWMVQEGYMMA

-79 IGAEETE
+79 IGAQETE
-86 IFYDNWLSNHVRKI
+86 IFYDNWLNNHVRKI
-100 DIDSMKQW
+100 DVDSMKQW

-120 LFTEPIQNEPYPN
+120 LFTEPIENELSPF
-133 AYTEKGKGFLLLDSL
+133 AYTEKDKGFILLDSL

-173 ADISDYDPSKPSLWE
+173 ADISDYDPTKPSLWE
-188 NIFNQNKTVE
+188 SQYNQQKTVE
-198 LWRRIAS
+198 LWKRIAR
-205 RYKNEEWIAG
+205 RYKNEEWVAG

-232 RELYER
+232 RELYEQ
-238 ITEAIRSE
+238 ITDAIRGE
-246 GDNHILF
+246 GDDHILF

-271 DNFVYSPHKYWSPV
+271 DNIVYSPHKYWSPV
-285 DQGYLDWMLP
+285 DQEYLDWMLP
-295 LRDSLNVPLFVGETG
+295 LRDSLNVPLFIGETG

-329 GWAWWPLKRIGA
+329 GWAWWTLKRIGA
-341 IQPPLS
+341 IQPPMS
-347 INYNDKYK
+347 INYNEKYK
-355 KIVDYWNGGNE
+355 NIVDYWKGE
-366 IPTKEDAIEGL
+366 KPAPSIEDAIEGL

-383 IKLENS
+383 IKLEKTRIQ
-389 VYHKDVIDALFRQP
+389 KDVIDALIRQP
-403 FSNETIP
+403 FSNETVP
-410 YTDNNIPGKIFA
+410 YANNVIPGKVFA
-422 TDFDLGIMGKAYYD
+422 TDFDMGIMGEAYYD

-460 VDIQENDDPLSNGFN
+460 VDIQSNDDSLSNEFN
-475 VGWIERDEWMK
+475 IGWIERDEWMK
-486 YSFSL
+486 YSFNLSH
-491 DQEGLY
+491 EGLY
-497 NVKIRIATEDDDG
+497 NVKIRVATEDNDG

-524 VDVPSTGAW
+524 VDVPSTGSW
-533 DTWQYVY
+533 ESWSYVY

-547 STDKSFVFQVDR
+547 STDNSFIFHVDR
-559 GTFNIGFFEFERI
+559 GTFNLGFFEFDRI
-572 GDISLAETI
+572 GDISQVETR
-581 YMNSYTL
+581 YMNSSTL
-588 NENTILLNTNKDL
+588 NKNTILLNTNKDL
-601 DSLSD
+601 ESTSE
-606 IILSDFELR
+606 IIYSDFNVT
-615 INDNKIDIQNI
+615 INDNNIAIKNI
-626 LFPIYPRSIIL
+626 LFPSFPRSISI
-637 EIDQKIQPTDSILI
+637 EINHDIQPTDSILV
-651 SYNGNSL
+651 SYVGNKVL
-658 KSTDNEQL
+658 STDNKQL
-666 SVFSDKLVN
+666 SAFSDKLVN
-675 NTISFVHEIPGKIE
+675 NTISFIHNIPGKIE
-689 AEHYFFQKGMELENT
+689 AEHFFFQKGMEIENT
-704 SDEGG
+704 SDVGG
-709 GLNVGSLDNGDYAD
+709 GFNIGSLDNSDYAD
-723 YYVDIQTTGTY
+723 YNINVQKSGTY

-741 ADPGYAPLGGQ
+741 ADPAWSSGGQ
-752 VELSIYDSISNSFT
+752 VELSLYDSNSNSYT
-766 FLQNVILSP
+766 FLQNLIIP
-775 TTGWQDWENT
+775 ATTGWQDWEST

-816 SVSVGIPIPGYV
+816 SVSVGISIPGYV

-869 KTGLYNLSYRVAS
+869 KTGFYDLGYRVAS

-893 IKLLLMEDSV
+893 IKLFLMEDSV
-903 SEELHAVSFPA
+903 AEELHTISFPA

-929 IYLESGDKNI
+929 IYLESGDKKI
-939 RLLFT
+939 RLLFI

-952 ILFEEFEGSILGL
+952 ILFEEFGGSVLGL

-971 IKVYPNPSPDNIK
+971 IKVYPNPSSHTITV
-984 IESNYLPKDKINY
+984 ESTYLPKDEIIY
-997 LLVDINGKVLYD
+997 TLVDINGKTILNKRSEY
-1009 KKVKYTSKIYE
+1009 SFNIFE
-1020 EISLLSLRSGLIF
+1020 EIDLSNLRSGLAY
-1033 LIIIEGDRLLEVK
+1033 LIIMEGDSLLEVK
-1046 KIFVKK
+1046 KIFIKK

>member
-1 MHMAKLT
+1 
-8 NFLVLFLVLGFSSY
+8 
-22 SQNFLSTSGTS
+22 
-33 IVNESGDT
+33 
-41 IIFRGMGL
+41 MGL

-74 RLVEL
+74 KITELVGE
-79 IGAEETE
+79 EETQ
-86 IFYDNWLSNHVRKI
+86 IFYDNWLNNHVTKT
-100 DIDSMKQW
+100 DIDSMKSW

-120 LFTEPIQNEPYPN
+120 LFTLPIEQEPFPG
-133 AYTEKGKGFLLLDSL
+133 AYTEIDLGFKLLDSL
-148 LKWCKQNEIYLMIDL
+148 LSWCKQNEIYLMIDL

-173 ADISDYDPSKPSLWE
+173 ADISDYDPTKPSLWE
-188 NIFNQNKTVE
+188 SELNRNKTVE
-198 LWRRIAS
+198 LWKRLS
-205 RYKNEEWIAG
+205 QRYKNEEWVAG

-223 WDIPGGVLL
+223 WEIPGGVLL
-232 RELYER
+232 KELYVK
-238 ITEAIRSE
+238 ITNAIRTDV

-271 DNFVYSPHKYWSPV
+271 DNLVYSPHKYWSPV

-295 LRDSLNVPLFVGETG
+295 LRDTLNVPLFVGETG

-329 GWAWWPLKRIGA
+329 GWAWWPFKRIGA

-355 KIVDYWNGGNE
+355 NIVDYWNGE
-366 IPTKEDAIEGL
+366 KSAPSKEDAIEGL
-377 RQLTED
+377 TQLTED
-383 IKLENS
+383 IKLENTR
-389 VYHKDVIDALFRQP
+389 YQKDVIDALIRQP
-403 FSNETIP
+403 FSDETVP
-410 YTDNNIPGKIFA
+410 FSNNVIPGKVFA
-422 TDFDLGIMGKAYYD
+422 TDFDMGIMGEAYYD
-436 AGAEANYGGEFSA
+436 AGSEANYGGDFSA

-460 VDIQENDDPLSNGFN
+460 VDIQSNDDPLSNEFN

-486 YSFSL
+486 YSFTL
-491 DQEGLY
+491 AQEGLY
-497 NVKIRIATEDDDG
+497 NVKIRVATEDNDG

-519 QVSEM
+519 QASDM

-533 DTWQYVY
+533 DSWSYVY

-547 STDKSFVFQVDR
+547 STDNSFVFHVER
-559 GTFNIGFFEFERI
+559 GTFNLGFFEFERI
-572 GDISLAETI
+572 GDISLSETR
-581 YMNSYTL
+581 YMNSFTSSK
-588 NENTILLNTNKDL
+588 NTILLNTNKDL
-601 DSLSD
+601 KSSSE
-606 IILSDFELR
+606 IILSDFQIK
-615 INDNKIDIQNI
+615 INNNNIDIKNI
-626 LFPIYPRSIIL
+626 LFSAFPRSILI
-637 EIDQKIQPTDSILI
+637 EIDQDIQPTDSILI
-651 SYNGNSL
+651 SYDGNSV
-658 KSTDNEQL
+658 KSTGNKKL
-666 SVFSDKLVN
+666 SIFSDKLVD
-675 NTISFVHEIPGKIE
+675 NTISFVHNIPGKIE
-689 AEHYFFQKGMELENT
+689 AEHFFFQKGMELENT

-709 GLNVGSLDNGDYAD
+709 GFNIGSLDNGDYAD
-723 YYVDIQTTGTY
+723 YYVDVLASGTF

-741 ADPGYAPLGGQ
+741 ADPTWSSGGQ
-752 VELSIYDSISNSFT
+752 VELSIYDSNSNSFT
-766 FLQNVILSP
+766 FLQNIIIP
-775 TTGWQDWENT
+775 ATTGWQDWENI
-785 SKAVNLDS
+785 SKAINLDS

-803 GGPFNLNWFSFDD
+803 AGPFNLNWFSFDD

-828 QAEDFVYQDGISLE
+828 QAEDFVYQEGISLE

-858 ADYVDYIINVT
+858 ADYVDYIINVN
-869 KTGLYNLSYRVAS
+869 KTGLYDLSYRAAS

-903 SEELHAVSFPA
+903 GEELHTVSFPA

-929 IYLESGDKNI
+929 IHLESGDKKI

-952 ILFEEFEGSILGL
+952 IQFEEFEGTVLGF
-965 EKDDLR
+965 EKNDIRLK
-971 IKVYPNPSPDNIK
+971 IYPNPTSEK
-984 IESNYLPKDKINY
+984 ITVESDFVTNEIINY
-997 LLVDINGKVLYD
+997 KLIDPNGRVFVDINRLY
-1009 KKVKYTSKIYE
+1009 KSKIYE
-1020 EISLLSLRSGLIF
+1020 EIRLNNINNGLIF
-1033 LIIIEGDRLLEVK
+1033 LVIYEGDNLLEIR
-1046 KIFVKK
+1046 KIIKSN

>member
-1 MHMAKLT
+1 MAKLT

-238 ITEAIRSE
+238 ITDAIRSE

-519 QVSEM
+519 QVSEI

-588 NENTILLNTNKDL
+588 NENTILINTNKDL

-709 GLNVGSLDNGDYAD
+709 GLNIGSLDNGDYAD

-903 SEELHAVSFPA
+903 SEELHTVSFPA

-971 IKVYPNPSPDNIK
+971 IKVYPNPAPDNIK

>member
-1 MHMAKLT
+1 
-8 NFLVLFLVLGFSSY
+8 
-22 SQNFLSTSGTS
+22 
-33 IVNESGDT
+33 
-41 IIFRGMGL
+41 MGL

-74 RLVEL
+74 KITELVGE
-79 IGAEETE
+79 EETQ
-86 IFYDNWLSNHVRKI
+86 IFYDNWLNNHVTKT
-100 DIDSMKQW
+100 DIDSMKSW

-120 LFTEPIQNEPYPN
+120 LFTLPIEQEPFPG
-133 AYTEKGKGFLLLDSL
+133 AYTEIDLGFKLLDSL
-148 LKWCKQNEIYLMIDL
+148 LSWCKQNEIYLMIDL

-173 ADISDYDPSKPSLWE
+173 ADISDYDPTKPSLWE
-188 NIFNQNKTVE
+188 SELNRNKTVE
-198 LWRRIAS
+198 LWKRLS
-205 RYKNEEWIAG
+205 QRYKNEEWVAG

-223 WDIPGGVLL
+223 WEIPGGVLL
-232 RELYER
+232 KELYVK
-238 ITEAIRSE
+238 ITNAIRTDV

-271 DNFVYSPHKYWSPV
+271 DNLVYSPHKYWSPV

-295 LRDSLNVPLFVGETG
+295 LRDTLNVPLFVGETG

-329 GWAWWPLKRIGA
+329 GWAWWPFKRIGA

-355 KIVDYWNGGNE
+355 NIVDYWNGE
-366 IPTKEDAIEGL
+366 KSAPSKEDAIEGL
-377 RQLTED
+377 TQLTED
-383 IKLENS
+383 IKLENTR
-389 VYHKDVIDALFRQP
+389 YQKDVIDALIRQP
-403 FSNETIP
+403 FSDETVP
-410 YTDNNIPGKIFA
+410 FSNNVIPGKVFA
-422 TDFDLGIMGKAYYD
+422 TDFDMGIMGEAYYD
-436 AGAEANYGGEFSA
+436 AGSEANYGGDFSA

-460 VDIQENDDPLSNGFN
+460 VDIQSNDDPLSNEFN

-486 YSFSL
+486 YSFTL
-491 DQEGLY
+491 AQEGLY
-497 NVKIRIATEDDDG
+497 NVKIRVATEDNDG

-519 QVSEM
+519 QASDM

-533 DTWQYVY
+533 DSWSYVY

-547 STDKSFVFQVDR
+547 STDNSFVFHVDR
-559 GTFNIGFFEFERI
+559 GTFNLGFFEFERI
-572 GDISLAETI
+572 GDISLSETR
-581 YMNSYTL
+581 YMNSFTSSK
-588 NENTILLNTNKDL
+588 NTILLNTNKDL
-601 DSLSD
+601 KSSSE
-606 IILSDFELR
+606 IILSDFQIK
-615 INDNKIDIQNI
+615 INNNNIDIKNI
-626 LFPIYPRSIIL
+626 LFPAFPRSILI
-637 EIDQKIQPTDSILI
+637 EIDQDIQPTDSILI
-651 SYNGNSL
+651 SYDGNSV
-658 KSTDNEQL
+658 KSTDNKKL
-666 SVFSDKLVN
+666 SIFSDKLVD
-675 NTISFVHEIPGKIE
+675 NTISFVHNIPGKIE
-689 AEHYFFQKGMELENT
+689 AEHFFFQKGMELENT

-709 GLNVGSLDNGDYAD
+709 GFNIGSLDNGDYAD
-723 YYVDIQTTGTY
+723 YYVDVLASGTF

-741 ADPGYAPLGGQ
+741 ADPTWSSGGQ
-752 VELSIYDSISNSFT
+752 VELSIYDSNSNSFT
-766 FLQNVILSP
+766 FLQNIIIP
-775 TTGWQDWENT
+775 ATTGWQDWESI

-793 GKYQIRLKIL
+793 GKHQIRLKIL
-803 GGPFNLNWFSFDD
+803 AGPFNLNWFSFDD

-828 QAEDFVYQDGISLE
+828 QAEDFVYQEGISLE

-858 ADYVDYIINVT
+858 ADYVDYIINVN
-869 KTGLYNLSYRVAS
+869 KTGLYDLSYRAAS

-903 SEELHAVSFPA
+903 GEELHTVSFPA

-929 IYLESGDKNI
+929 IHLESGDKKI

-952 ILFEEFEGSILGL
+952 IQFEEFEGTVLGF
-965 EKDDLR
+965 EKNDIRLK
-971 IKVYPNPSPDNIK
+971 IYPNPTSEK
-984 IESNYLPKDKINY
+984 ITVESDFVTNEIINY
-997 LLVDINGKVLYD
+997 KLIDPNGRVFVDINRLY
-1009 KKVKYTSKIYE
+1009 KSKIYE
-1020 EISLLSLRSGLIF
+1020 EIRLNNINNGLIF
-1033 LIIIEGDRLLEVK
+1033 LVIYEGDNLLEIR
-1046 KIFVKK
+1046 KIIKSN

>member
-1 MHMAKLT
+1 MAKLT

-33 IVNESGDT
+33 IINESGDT

-606 IILSDFELR
+606 IIISDFELR

-704 SDEGG
+704 SDIGG
-709 GLNVGSLDNGDYAD
+709 GLNIGSLDNGDYAD

-903 SEELHAVSFPA
+903 SEELHVISFPA

>member
-1 MHMAKLT
+1 
-8 NFLVLFLVLGFSSY
+8 
-22 SQNFLSTSGTS
+22 
-33 IVNESGDT
+33 
-41 IIFRGMGL
+41 MGL

-74 RLVEL
+74 KITELVGE
-79 IGAEETE
+79 EETQ
-86 IFYDNWLSNHVRKI
+86 IFYDNWLNNHVTKT
-100 DIDSMKQW
+100 DIDSMKSW

-120 LFTEPIQNEPYPN
+120 LFTLPIEQEPFPG
-133 AYTEKGKGFLLLDSL
+133 AYTEIDLGFKLLDSL
-148 LKWCKQNEIYLMIDL
+148 LSWCKQNEIYLMIDL

-173 ADISDYDPSKPSLWE
+173 ADISDYDPTKPSLWE
-188 NIFNQNKTVE
+188 SELNRNKTVE
-198 LWRRIAS
+198 LWKRLS
-205 RYKNEEWIAG
+205 QRYINEEWVAG

-223 WDIPGGVLL
+223 WEIPGGVLL
-232 RELYER
+232 KELYVK
-238 ITEAIRSE
+238 ITNAIRTDV

-271 DNFVYSPHKYWSPV
+271 DNLVYSPHKYWSPV

-295 LRDSLNVPLFVGETG
+295 LRDTLNVPLFVGETG

-329 GWAWWPLKRIGA
+329 GWAWWPFKRIGA

-355 KIVDYWNGGNE
+355 NIVDYWNGE
-366 IPTKEDAIEGL
+366 KSAPSKEDAIEGL
-377 RQLTED
+377 KQLTED
-383 IKLENS
+383 IKLENTR
-389 VYHKDVIDALFRQP
+389 YQKDVIDALIRQP
-403 FSNETIP
+403 FSDETVP
-410 YTDNNIPGKIFA
+410 FSNNVIPGKVFA
-422 TDFDLGIMGKAYYD
+422 TDFDMGIMGEAYYD
-436 AGAEANYGGEFSA
+436 AGSEANYGGDFSA

-460 VDIQENDDPLSNGFN
+460 VDIQSNDDPLSNEFN

-486 YSFSL
+486 YSFTL
-491 DQEGLY
+491 AQEGLY
-497 NVKIRIATEDDDG
+497 NVKIRVATEDNDG

-519 QVSEM
+519 QASDM

-533 DTWQYVY
+533 DSWSYVY

-547 STDKSFVFQVDR
+547 STDNSFVFHVDR
-559 GTFNIGFFEFERI
+559 GTFNLGFFEFERI
-572 GDISLAETI
+572 GDISLSETR
-581 YMNSYTL
+581 YMNSFTSSK
-588 NENTILLNTNKDL
+588 NTILLNTNKDL
-601 DSLSD
+601 KSSSE
-606 IILSDFELR
+606 IILSDFQVK
-615 INDNKIDIQNI
+615 INNNNIDIKNI
-626 LFPIYPRSIIL
+626 LFSAFPRSILI
-637 EIDQKIQPTDSILI
+637 EIDQDIQPTDSILI
-651 SYNGNSL
+651 SYDGNSV
-658 KSTDNEQL
+658 KSTDNKQL
-666 SVFSDKLVN
+666 SIFSDKLVD
-675 NTISFVHEIPGKIE
+675 NTISFVHNIPGKIE
-689 AEHYFFQKGMELENT
+689 AEHFFFQKGMELENT

-709 GLNVGSLDNGDYAD
+709 GFNIGSLDNGDYAD
-723 YYVDIQTTGTY
+723 YYVDVLASGTF

-741 ADPGYAPLGGQ
+741 ADPTWSSGGQ
-752 VELSIYDSISNSFT
+752 VELSIYDSNSNSFT
-766 FLQNVILSP
+766 FLQNIIIP
-775 TTGWQDWENT
+775 ATTGWQDWESI

-793 GKYQIRLKIL
+793 GKHQIRLKIL
-803 GGPFNLNWFSFDD
+803 AGPFNLNWFSFDD

-828 QAEDFVYQDGISLE
+828 QAEDFVYQEGISLE

-858 ADYVDYIINVT
+858 ADYVDYIINVN
-869 KTGLYNLSYRVAS
+869 KTGLYDLSYRAAS

-903 SEELHAVSFPA
+903 GEELHTVSFPA

-929 IYLESGDKNI
+929 IHLESGDKKI

-952 ILFEEFEGSILGL
+952 IQFEEFEGTVLGF
-965 EKDDLR
+965 EKNDIRLK
-971 IKVYPNPSPDNIK
+971 IYPNPTSEK
-984 IESNYLPKDKINY
+984 ITVESDFVTNEIINY
-997 LLVDINGKVLYD
+997 KLIDPNGRVFVDINRLY
-1009 KKVKYTSKIYE
+1009 KSKIYE
-1020 EISLLSLRSGLIF
+1020 EIRLNNINNGLIF
-1033 LIIIEGDRLLEVK
+1033 LVIYEGDNLLEIR
-1046 KIFVKK
+1046 KIIKSN

>member
-1 MHMAKLT
+1 MT
-8 NFLVLFLVLGFSSY
+8 NFYKFLLVFLLFSNYSF
-22 SQNFLSTSGTS
+22 SQNFLSTSGKS
-33 IVNESGDT
+33 IINEKGDT
-41 IIFRGMGL
+41 IILRGMGL

-74 RLVEL
+74 KITELVGE
-79 IGAEETE
+79 EETQ
-86 IFYDNWLSNHVRKI
+86 IFYDNWLNNHVTKT
-100 DIDSMKQW
+100 DIDSMKSW

-120 LFTEPIQNEPYPN
+120 LFTLPIEQEPFPG
-133 AYTEKGKGFLLLDSL
+133 AYTEIDLGFKLLDSL
-148 LKWCKQNEIYLMIDL
+148 LSWCKQNEIYLMIDL

-173 ADISDYDPSKPSLWE
+173 ADISDYDPTKPSLWE
-188 NIFNQNKTVE
+188 SELNRNKTVE
-198 LWRRIAS
+198 LWKRLS
-205 RYKNEEWIAG
+205 QRYINEEWVAG

-223 WDIPGGVLL
+223 WEIPGGVLL
-232 RELYER
+232 KELYVK
-238 ITEAIRSE
+238 ITNAIRTDV

-271 DNFVYSPHKYWSPV
+271 DNLVYSPHKYWSPV

-295 LRDSLNVPLFVGETG
+295 LRDTLNVPLFVGETG

-329 GWAWWPLKRIGA
+329 GWAWWPFKRIGA

-355 KIVDYWNGGNE
+355 NIVDYWNGE
-366 IPTKEDAIEGL
+366 KSAPSKEDAIEGL
-377 RQLTED
+377 TQLTED
-383 IKLENS
+383 IKLENTR
-389 VYHKDVIDALFRQP
+389 YQKDVIDALIRQP
-403 FSNETIP
+403 FSDETVP
-410 YTDNNIPGKIFA
+410 FSNNVIPGKVFA
-422 TDFDLGIMGKAYYD
+422 TDFDMGIMGEAYYD
-436 AGAEANYGGEFSA
+436 AGSEANYGGDFSA

-460 VDIQENDDPLSNGFN
+460 VDIQSNDDPLSNEFN

-486 YSFSL
+486 YSFTL
-491 DQEGLY
+491 AQEGLY
-497 NVKIRIATEDDDG
+497 NVKIRVATEDNDG

-519 QVSEM
+519 QASDM

-533 DTWQYVY
+533 DSWSYVY

-547 STDKSFVFQVDR
+547 STDNSFVFHVDR
-559 GTFNIGFFEFERI
+559 GTFNLGFFEFERI
-572 GDISLAETI
+572 GDISLSETR
-581 YMNSYTL
+581 YMNSFTSSK
-588 NENTILLNTNKDL
+588 NTILLNTNKDL
-601 DSLSD
+601 KSSSE
-606 IILSDFELR
+606 IILSDFQIK
-615 INDNKIDIQNI
+615 INNNNIDIKNI
-626 LFPIYPRSIIL
+626 LFSAFPRSILI
-637 EIDQKIQPTDSILI
+637 EIDQDIQPTDSILI
-651 SYNGNSL
+651 SYDGNSV
-658 KSTDNEQL
+658 KSTDNKQL
-666 SVFSDKLVN
+666 SIFSDKLVD
-675 NTISFVHEIPGKIE
+675 NTISFVHNIPGKIE
-689 AEHYFFQKGMELENT
+689 AEHFFFQKGMELENT

-709 GLNVGSLDNGDYAD
+709 GFNIGSLDNGDYAD
-723 YYVDIQTTGTY
+723 YYVDVLASGTF

-741 ADPGYAPLGGQ
+741 ADPTWSSGGQ
-752 VELSIYDSISNSFT
+752 VELSIYDSNSNSFT
-766 FLQNVILSP
+766 FLQNIIIP
-775 TTGWQDWENT
+775 ATTGWQDWESI

-793 GKYQIRLKIL
+793 GKHQIRLKIL
-803 GGPFNLNWFSFDD
+803 AGPFNLNWFSFDD

-828 QAEDFVYQDGISLE
+828 QAEDFVYQEGISLE

-858 ADYVDYIINVT
+858 ADYVDYIINVN
-869 KTGLYNLSYRVAS
+869 KTGLYDLSYRAAS

-903 SEELHAVSFPA
+903 GEELHTVSFPA

-929 IYLESGDKNI
+929 IHLESGDKKI

-952 ILFEEFEGSILGL
+952 IQFEEFEGTVLGF
-965 EKDDLR
+965 EKNDIRLK
-971 IKVYPNPSPDNIK
+971 IYPNPTSEK
-984 IESNYLPKDKINY
+984 ITVESDFVTNEIINY
-997 LLVDINGKVLYD
+997 KLIDPNGRVFVDINRLY
-1009 KKVKYTSKIYE
+1009 KSKIYE
-1020 EISLLSLRSGLIF
+1020 EIRLNNINNGLIF
-1033 LIIIEGDRLLEVK
+1033 LVIYEGDNLLEIR
-1046 KIFVKK
+1046 KIIKSN